1 MTTPCCAQ
9 APLPSPEFQK
19 PGRAAVQPGAAHR
32 ARRLNTRRAW
42 AGMLAAAALLAGFFQ
57 TSQAQQPAATGIEA
71 EAALSSELTDRGL
84 SIGPRRPVAQG
95 LLTFNDPAGWSVG
108 LGASMHSQGR
118 DTGRLLARASR
129 YAALPGDWQIQ
140 AGLLYYA
147 YTSSAAR
154 AYDRAEANLGWTYR
168 DTLSLGLSA
177 SRATGSRAQG
187 SGRLQRAVDVGW
199 RWPVT
204 DRLDFSSSLGHADL
218 APYPGTRYT
227 YGHAGLDWHSGPW
240 RLELNYVASDDR
252 ARRLVGDGARPRWSA
267 TVARSL
273 F

>member
-1 MTTPCCAQ
+1 MP
-9 APLPSPEFQK
+9 
-19 PGRAAVQPGAAHR
+19 AAGAA
-32 ARRLNTRRAW
+32 LVF
-42 AGMLAAAALLAGFFQ
+42 LFPAA
-57 TSQAQQPAATGIEA
+57 QAQQPADAGIAA

-95 LLTFNDPAGWSVG
+95 LLTFNDPSGWSAG
-108 LGASMHSQGR
+108 LGASLHSQGR
-118 DTGRLLARASR
+118 DTGRLLVRASR
-129 YAALPGDWQIQ
+129 YAALSGDWQVQ

-147 YTSSAAR
+147 YTSTAAR

-177 SRATGSRAQG
+177 SRATGSHPQR

-199 RWPVT
+199 RLPIT
-204 DRLDFSSSLGHADL
+204 DHLDFSSGLGHADL

-227 YGHAGLDWHSGPW
+227 YGHAGLHWQGGPW

-267 TVARSL
+267 TVARVL